1 MTCADQTVTFRL
13 LDPWVGWQPDSDA
26 PGLAGLKDQGG
37 LRLDTV
43 TGGLLRDDLLPWFG
57 DPRLAPACRTGWYRL
72 QTSAGGPRLFRRD
85 PCTGDWPAVWT
96 PDCDPG
102 LLREP
107 VAVAAGG
114 HWLAVVDSGRVLLW
128 DREGEHLAAVTD
140 VPGARLAAVSRH
152 GDLLAGGADGTVLW
166 RFGPD
171 GTLCGRIQT
180 GVTGRL
186 LGIRVGAGGTA
197 WLLTQDGDGGPVRLW
212 TGRPGGAFTATDPAA
227 LAAALPASDLVAAWP
242 GGFCLRLCG
251 PDGEPADECTTW
263 SGAPLPGGPPRT
275 PRYRDAAGLTTEW
288 LDSGISRCRWHRVRL
303 DAEVQ
308 AGGTLEVAVAVAED
322 PDAAV
327 DPADWQQA
335 PPGVL
340 DFLVDQPP
348 GRRLKLRL
356 TLGGDGDTTPV
367 VHRIR
372 LDLPRSTSADLLPA
386 AFRQDPVAEDFT
398 ERFLSLFDSSLAD
411 LDRVIERYPA
421 LLDPDGVPD
430 GVLTWLGG
438 LLGLSFEAGW
448 GPGVRRALLAG
459 SPGLYRARGTPAALA
474 KVIEIVTGLAPDIE
488 ELASER
494 LWATVSAAGAAPGDP
509 AAAGQP
515 AGPGPAVRAGLGTAA
530 AGRRERRGRRAAG
543 PDPAARGRRPERRR
557 GVSARLPVPGQPAAA
572 RSVPGRRA
580 GARRAGH
587 PAGASA
593 HRGHRPQRR
602 PRPGGGRLV
611 GGGGGHRAG
620 AAAGAGARPGHG
632 RGPVPAG
639 PAGTFERGAAGTK
652 GAAGRNPGQAR
663 DGDRRADAGLVRKRE
678 DLR

>member
-13 LDPWVGWQPDSDA
+13 LDPWVGWQPHGDA
-26 PGLAGLKDQGG
+26 PGLAGLTDQGG

-72 QTSAGGPRLFRRD
+72 QTGTGGPQLLRRD
-85 PCTGDWPAVWT
+85 PCTGGWPAVWT

-128 DREGEHLAAVTD
+128 DREGEQLAAVTGL
-140 VPGARLAAVSRH
+140 PGARLAAVSRH

-171 GTLCGRIQT
+171 GTPYGPVQT
-180 GVTGRL
+180 GATGRL
-186 LGIRVGAGGTA
+186 LGIRAGAGGTA
-197 WLLTQDGDGGPVRLW
+197 WLLTQDGDGGLVRLW
-212 TGRPGGAFTATDPAA
+212 TGRPGGAFTATGPAA

-242 GGFCLRLCG
+242 EGFCLRLCG

-275 PRYRDAAGLTTEW
+275 PRYRDAGELTTEW
-288 LDSGISRCRWHRVRL
+288 LDSGIPRCRWHRVRL
-303 DAEVQ
+303 DAEVP

-322 PDAAV
+322 PEAAV

-367 VHRIR
+367 GYRIR
-372 LDLPRSTSADLLPA
+372 RDLPRSTSADLLPA
-386 AFRQDPVAEDFT
+386 AFGQDPVAEDFT

-448 GPGVRRALLAG
+448 GPGVRRALVAA
-459 SPGLYRARGTPAALA
+459 SPRLYRARGTPAALS
-474 KVIEIVTGLAPDIE
+474 KVIEIVTGLTPDIE
-488 ELASER
+488 ELAGER

-509 AAAGQP
+509 AAAGS
-515 AGPGPAVRAGLGTAA
+515 RLGLARLF
-530 AGRRERRGRRAAG
+530 GRT
-543 PDPAARGRRPERRR
+543 
-557 GVSARLPVPGQPAAA
+557 SARLRLAD
-572 RSVPGRRA
+572 
-580 GARRAGH
+580 
-587 PAGASA
+587 AS
-593 HRGHRPQRR
+593 
-602 PRPGGGRLV
+602 
-611 GGGGGHRAG
+611 GGGGAPLGRTPLRAG
-620 AAAGAGARPGHG
+620 GDQNADAVSAHAYRFRVSLPPRAASPADEQALAALVTRQAPAHTVGTVRSGGLGLVVGAWSAVGVDTALVPLPAPVLGPATAGIRSRPVRLGRSSVVQPG
-632 RGPVPAG
+632 SRGPR
-639 PAGTFERGAAGTK
+639 AGTPVRSGAAIGVQT
-652 GAAGRNPGQAR
+652 
-663 DGDRRADAGLVRKRE
+663 LIW
-678 DLR
+678 